1 MSMHFDESPRFSP
14 TGIITG
20 SILALALA
28 MILSLVFGIHPA
40 EAKPGAKVDCVHNA
54 SRV

>member
-1 MSMHFDESPRFSP
+1 MSMRLDESPRFSP
-14 TGIITG
+14 TGLVTG
-20 SILALALA
+20 SVLALILA

-40 EAKPGAKVDCVHNA
+40 EAKPGAKVTRVHDA